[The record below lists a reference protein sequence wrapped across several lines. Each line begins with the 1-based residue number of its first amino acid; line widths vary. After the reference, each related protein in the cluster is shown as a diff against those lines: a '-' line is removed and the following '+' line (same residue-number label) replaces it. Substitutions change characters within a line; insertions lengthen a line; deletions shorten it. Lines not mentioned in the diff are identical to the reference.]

1 MTTFFTP
8 HIFLSTI
15 TYIYNFIAHVY
26 YYSHTTDPKQH
37 PYLSLNENIYA
48 YRSPRT
54 PVVQLSA
61 VLIHTDIKQNKPK
74 CVIFNYHTLRH
85 FYIMSPCCSM
95 RSLALCQ
102 LAQAQLAHCSLYH
115 LIHYISKLR
124 IIACSQYILVRLVL

>member
-1 MTTFFTP
+1 MYTPSLAMTTFFTP

-54 PVVQLSA
+54 PVVQLAA
-61 VLIHTDIKQNKPK
+61 VLILPIVFGINGIWCAAGTLLAISPYSLYFEAPHNCMQPVHPRPSCSAATDTTP
-74 CVIFNYHTLRH
+74 VSFRH
-85 FYIMSPCCSM
+85 F
-95 RSLALCQ
+95 ALP
-102 LAQAQLAHCSLYH
+102 
-115 LIHYISKLR
+115 
-124 IIACSQYILVRLVL
+124 